1 MHALPAD
8 SRPHLQP
15 RLILTTHA
23 WNPRPPRWELY
34 TGGVAFSNL
43 TGTPIKLLQ
52 TVIAD
57 GVRPPWPDGVPGW
70 YMSMASRC
78 WAGNPKQRPSF
89 RRIVDKLQE
98 VASAQALASS
108 AAAAG
113 WVGVSS
119 FHA

>member
-1 MHALPAD
+1 MIAC
-8 SRPHLQP
+8 
-15 RLILTTHA
+15 
-23 WNPRPPRWELY
+23 RWEIY

-57 GVRPPWPDGVPGW
+57 GVRPPWPEGVPGW
-70 YMSMASRC
+70 YMSLASRC
-78 WAGNPKQRPSF
+78 WASNPKQRPSF